1 MEVIHDFSNKFNEQI
16 QNGYIVKTE
25 DYIRRGWE
33 ILRMRMGYFILFT
46 LVLFVGTSIPG
57 IGILL
62 TQTLSAGFILVAF
75 YLSTGKQIFFED
87 FFDGFKHFA
96 GLLLFTLVSV
106 ILIFLGIIA
115 LILPGIYLVV
125 GYVFTPFFIIF
136 SRMDFWNAMETS
148 RKLVHKEWFSIFGF
162 LIVLLFINVLG
173 VMALGIGL
181 LITIP
186 LSYCALYAAFDDI
199 VGVSK

>member
-16 QNGYIVKTE
+16 QNGYSVKTE

-96 GLLLFTLVSV
+96 GLLLFTLVSA

>member
-16 QNGYIVKTE
+16 QNGYSVKTE

-33 ILRMRMGYFILFT
+33 ILRMRMGYFIIFT

-62 TQTLSAGFILVAF
+62 TQTLSAGLILVAF

>member
-16 QNGYIVKTE
+16 QNGYSVKTE

-33 ILRMRMGYFILFT
+33 ILRMRMGYFIIFT

-62 TQTLSAGFILVAF
+62 TQTLSAGLILVAF

-96 GLLLFTLVSV
+96 GLLLFTLVSA